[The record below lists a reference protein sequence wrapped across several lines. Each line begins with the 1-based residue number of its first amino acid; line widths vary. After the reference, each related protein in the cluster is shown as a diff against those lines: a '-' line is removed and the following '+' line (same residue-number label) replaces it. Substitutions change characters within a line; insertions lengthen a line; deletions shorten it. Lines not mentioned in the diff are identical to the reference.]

1 MQRQEKGWDLTSLTD
16 TLRRRRWV
24 ALMFFV
30 ATLAFTASFIAFLP
44 NVYTSN
50 ALILVEGPQI
60 SEEIMHPF
68 SKMSIQQ
75 RLYSISQ
82 QALSRSRLERLSED
96 FHLYEDLKQQQRPPE
111 EIVAAIRKAITIDVK
126 GTAPTE
132 GTRAGTAAFSIG
144 YSGTDPQKVMDV
156 ANTLASFYIEE
167 NTRMHTVQVGET
179 SDFLQAELQR
189 VKQTLE
195 EQEQK
200 VSDYRKRY
208 SGELPEQRDANLKTL
223 EGLQLRL
230 QLLSENLARAQER
243 RNALVYQINNAGVGG
258 LPLTAAVV
266 DPITARIQE
275 LRRLLAELR
284 TRFNENYPDVQMAK
298 QELAALEGQSK
309 HGNGAGAN
317 QGRASAAP
325 VSPLLIPLQA
335 QLKELDGEVR
345 VLGAERTTLVR
356 DIAQYQEQIQNTPKR
371 EQELLVLT
379 RDYNSTK
386 DLYASLLKR
395 QEEAHLAGNMEGR
408 QKGEQLRILDPA
420 VYPEKPSGPARP
432 LFLVVALVLS
442 LGAALAGVVL
452 WEQVIDQSFH
462 YPQELQAFAKASVVV
477 AIPDIV
483 TEGDRAQ
490 RRNRRLLG
498 AVAFA
503 ASLVLLVGASYQ
515 LAADNEQIVIK
526 LGAKAAQKTTD
537 VRFQFLQ

>member
-16 TLRRRRWV
+16 ILRRRRWV

-44 NVYTSN
+44 NVYTSS

-68 SKMSIQQ
+68 SKMSVQQ

-96 FHLYEDLKQQQRPPE
+96 FHLYEDLKQQKRPPE
-111 EIVAAIRKAITIDVK
+111 DIVAAVRKAITIDVK
-126 GTAPTE
+126 GSTTPTD
-132 GTRAGTAAFSIG
+132 GTRTGTAAFSIG

-156 ANTLASFYIEE
+156 ANTLASFYTEE
-167 NTRMHTVQVGET
+167 NTRMHQETVGET
-179 SDFLQAELQR
+179 SDFLRTELQR

-258 LPLTAAVV
+258 IPLTAVV
-266 DPITARIQE
+266 DPTTARIQE
-275 LRRLLAELR
+275 LRRQLAEMR

-356 DIAQYQEQIQNTPKR
+356 DIGQYQERIQNTPKR

-395 QEEAHLAGNMEGR
+395 QEEAHLAGNMEER

-462 YPQELQAFAKASVVV
+462 YPQELQAFAKAPVVV

-490 RRNRRLLG
+490 RRNRWLLG

-515 LAADNEQIVIK
+515 LAVDNEQIVIK